1 MYQAPGRARP
11 VMVHAALDT
20 LPIEE
25 LSGAPYR
32 SRRGKAH
39 LFGHGGYVT
48 ILAAHATM
56 ASRPPASRAAERRS
70 DSRAMH
76 LPVELTPTRM

>member
-25 LSGAPYR
+25 PSGAPYR

-39 LFGHGGYVT
+39 LVGHGGRVT
-48 ILAAHATM
+48 ILAAHATV
-56 ASRPPASRAAERRS
+56 ASRPPAPRAAERSGLARDAFAGRVDS
-70 DSRAMH
+70 D
-76 LPVELTPTRM
+76 